1 MTANSVGVALAEFA
15 TKDDASALEFQRRV
29 ITLSDDSEY
38 MPAVGNNRDGITEE
52 AFSDR
57 YHDRSSV
64 EFAQRLREI
73 QTMIA
78 ERPFFA
84 NQQ

>member
-1 MTANSVGVALAEFA
+1 
-15 TKDDASALEFQRRV
+15 
-29 ITLSDDSEY
+29 
-38 MPAVGNNRDGITEE
+38 MPAVGNNRDGSTEE

-57 YHDRSSV
+57 YRDRSSV

>member
-1 MTANSVGVALAEFA
+1 
-15 TKDDASALEFQRRV
+15 
-29 ITLSDDSEY
+29 

-52 AFSDR
+52 AFSDQYR
-57 YHDRSSV
+57 DRSSV